1 MESTTL
7 APLGALNS
15 ARPNADVLSA
25 AETVMNFLQ
34 NPANAGLRA
43 VTGAAVQGV
52 TTGALGAV
60 QNGAANVFSEGK
72 RVAMAAGGVICVAA
86 AGTNV
91 YVVLKKIEPE
101 SKLLRGILITE
112 AVALL
117 GIGGYAI
124 YKAASSG

>member
-1 MESTTL
+1 MSTTL
-7 APLGALNS
+7 APVSSPTAP
-15 ARPNADVLSA
+15 PNADVLSA

-43 VTGAAVQGV
+43 VTGAAVQGAA
-52 TTGALGAV
+52 TGALGAV

-72 RVAMAAGGVICVAA
+72 RVAMAAGGVVCVAA
-86 AGTNV
+86 AGTNA
-91 YVVLKKIEPE
+91 YIVLKKIEPE